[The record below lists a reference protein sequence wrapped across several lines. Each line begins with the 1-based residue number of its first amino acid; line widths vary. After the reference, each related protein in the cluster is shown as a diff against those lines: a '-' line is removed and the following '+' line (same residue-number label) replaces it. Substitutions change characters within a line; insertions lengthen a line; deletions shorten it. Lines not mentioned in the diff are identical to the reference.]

1 MEGLFIISFVK
12 QIALPAALSFALV
25 LAGCTSGTPPPK
37 IGTVAPDF
45 TVQDQDRKVTLS
57 QFRGKIVVLNF
68 WASWC
73 APCIAETPS
82 LIAMQHALKDHDV
95 VVLAVSIDDDDSAY
109 HRFIKDHPSE
119 MVTVRDV
126 PQASNALYGT
136 FRFPETYIVDRNG
149 VLRRK
154 FIGQANWMEKEITDY
169 LTRL

>member
-1 MEGLFIISFVK
+1 MK
-12 QIALPAALSFALV
+12 QIALLTVFLFV
-25 LAGCTSGTPPPK
+25 VFVTGCTSNTPPPK

-82 LIAMQHALKDHDV
+82 LIAMQHALKDRGV

-119 MVTVRDV
+119 MVTVRDAQQV
-126 PQASNALYGT
+126 SNVLYGT
-136 FRFPETYIVDRNG
+136 FRFPETYIVDRKG

-154 FIGQANWMEKEITDY
+154 FIGQANWMEKEIMDY
-169 LTRL
+169 LTKL